1 MKKIIFF
8 SALAFIFFGSVNNS
22 FAAAECETKYS
33 GYCEKDGGSCGSGK
47 TNLGYYGCPSGQFC
61 CGSQETWAKETFPNE
76 TGGNQSSGFVN
87 PIKPSTIE
95 EVLKNIMSYLQLIA
109 GTIAVIFIIIGG
121 IMYMMSIGDKNM
133 LERAKKTLI
142 FAIAGLAIV
151 VAAPYFYK
159 EIKAIFEGGS
169 PGSALQQILA
179 NVLKLLLSV
188 VGFLAIISLI
198 IGSIWMFSA
207 VGDEEKY
214 KLGKKTATYSIVG
227 LIIAVAALIIVNQ
240 VIALIRG

>member
-1 MKKIIFF
+1 MKKTIYLAIFVVMF
-8 SALAFIFFGSVNNS
+8 LILVPVASLAQSCS
-22 FAAAECETKYS
+22 
-33 GYCEKDGGSCGSGK
+33 GSCSSGGCPPN
-47 TNLGYYGCPSGQFC
+47 TILLSGTCPSGQVC
-61 CGSQETWAKETFPNE
+61 CSGALTNPNSVGNTPSTTQSGGS
-76 TGGNQSSGFVN
+76 QSSGFGN
-87 PIKPSTIE
+87 PITPNTIE
-95 EVLKNIMSYLQLIA
+95 DVLKNIMNYLQLIA
-109 GTIAVIFIIIGG
+109 GTIATIFIIIGG
-121 IMYMMSIGDKNM
+121 VMYMMSIGDKDM

-198 IGSIWMFSA
+198 IGSIWMFTA
-207 VGDEEKY
+207 VGDDEKY
-214 KLGKKTATYSIVG
+214 ALGKKTATYSITG
-227 LIIAVAALIIVNQ
+227 LIIVVGALIIINQ